1 LEFINIFTEDGYIN
15 ENGGKFKGLKRF
27 ECRYVI
33 EEELKKL
40 NLWVEKKDNKMRLGL
55 CQRSSDVI

>member
-1 LEFINIFTEDGYIN
+1 MEFINIFTEDGYIN

-27 ECRYVI
+27 ECRHVI
-33 EEELKKL
+33 EDELKKL

-55 CQRSSDVI
+55 CQRSADVI